1 MISVAQLIVNISG
14 TIAQSNQTN
23 LINTSNDWSFVN
35 IATILLGFGSV
46 LGIIAALVISR
57 VPL

>member
-46 LGIIAALVISR
+46 LGIVAALVISR
-57 VPL
+57 VLL

>member
-46 LGIIAALVISR
+46 LGIVAALVISR